1 MTEKEVLKLVEEAK
15 QKGYDDGIDY
25 MKREIL
31 SACESGKPI
40 EIDGKAYFIQ
50 SDIEHLRKLMDSF
63 GKDED

>member
-1 MTEKEVLKLVEEAK
+1 
-15 QKGYDDGIDY
+15 

>member
-1 MTEKEVLKLVEEAK
+1 MILIKEIFN
-15 QKGYDDGIDY
+15 YDR
-25 MKREIL
+25 KR
-31 SACESGKPI
+31 SFKKSGKPI